1 MRIETLRLRDIL
13 AARQERRRERLRILE
28 ERIARVRRLHLA
40 ALDDSGTACQTI
52 DLTAVVRDEHG
63 CAAIRLQHLAEFQLQ
78 FPLQVMVKRRE
89 RLVEQQDLRIGR
101 EDARERRALLLAARE
116 FHRIRV
122 AELRQIKAR
131 QILPDALL
139 PLLAIALCDKADVVG
154 NRHIREKGKV
164 LKEIADAPLLRG
176 QVDALLAVKEH
187 PAVEHDAPAVGAL
200 EPSDALEGHALAAA

>member
-1 MRIETLRLRDIL
+1 M
-13 AARQERRRERLRILE
+13 
-28 ERIARVRRLHLA
+28 RRLHLA

-78 FPLQVMVKRRE
+78 FPLQVMVERRE

-122 AELRQIKAR
+122 AELREVEAR
-131 QILPDALL
+131 EILAHACLALL
-139 PLLAIALCDKADVVG
+139 PRAPRDKADILG
-154 NRHIREKGKV
+154 NRHIGKKGKV

-176 QVDALLAVKEH
+176 EVDALLAVKEH
-187 PAVEHDAPAVGAL
+187 PAVKHDAPAVGAL